1 MGVFIFFIVMALL
14 LIPFKIETQIMLNA
28 PQKDVMGVLTKFEN
42 FEAWNLFIIFV
53 GGTFRLNSV
62 LNVKLNM
69 YNKTMYISP
78 KIITIQN
85 DMFCWRG
92 TLGMRYIFDG
102 IHCFKTESIPR
113 DRTLFTHTE
122 HFQGILVWFLLPM
135 LLKTKKRFELMN
147 EALKE
152 EVERHKKG

>member
-1 MGVFIFFIVMALL
+1 MEIFIFFIVMALL

-42 FEAWNLFIIFV
+42 FEAWNPFIIFV

-69 YNKTMYISP
+69 DNKTMYISP
-78 KIITIQN
+78 KIIAIQN

-92 TLGMRYIFDG
+92 VLGMRYVFDG
-102 IHCFKTESIPR
+102 IHCFKAESMPR

-122 HFQGILVWFLLPM
+122 HFQGILVWLMLPM

-152 EVERHKKG
+152 EVELLF